1 MHDEPMSNTPPHP
14 PIELSTDDL
23 TQIIGI
29 AGLSVFVV
37 DATSRTIHL
46 SHPPV
51 PLGQEVGMATYQPTE
66 VPMER
71 WYRELHAEDLPPCRK
86 TIEQA
91 LAGQLDR
98 WDFEY
103 RQQDPG
109 GQWHWLR
116 CRGVAQRRDDGA
128 VWRLIGNVR
137 DVSHRRK
144 ISEEL
149 AQTRQQAR
157 ALDKTLRAAL
167 DHVDISVAIFDAN
180 ERLILCNAAYRRDFV
195 PAYPGHT
202 LEGMT
207 IEEIVTDV
215 VERAEPGTASM
226 PRELSVWAERRLAD
240 FRRADGEPR
249 LIHTDAG
256 EWLQRADYR
265 TEDGGTITISSDVT
279 HLRRAESQARLLA
292 AVAQVTSNGMA
303 ISDIKGRVTWVNPS
317 LERMSG
323 FSAQGLLGKR
333 LHQLLVGADGSTE
346 SLQWIVE
353 RIQAAEPAQAEL
365 LLHRADGTPFW
376 VRYEVQLIP
385 GANDEPK
392 RLVHVLTDVTERRR
406 FTNALAKAQQ
416 AAVNAQQSLED
427 AMSTAEIALAIY
439 DSREQLVLCN
449 SRYAAGLGEGVT
461 PAQLRNRS
469 FEHVLKLAL
478 QHPSGRGAD
487 VESQGED
494 RFVEA
499 RLSQFRRAD
508 GQPVLQQMQDGRWIQ
523 RAEFRMRNQG
533 TVSVRQDVTLL
544 KAAELRAQ
552 QLAVVATHTKNSIV
566 ITDAAGRTR
575 WVNPAFTQQTGFTLQ
590 DMEGRTPGSVLQGEG
605 SDPQVIAQMRAG
617 LQAGSGFSVEILN
630 YTSQGTPFWAAI
642 DALPIR
648 DDSGRIT
655 QYVSVQ
661 ADVTEQRAASA
672 ALMKAKEDA
681 EAASQA
687 RSRFVANMS
696 HELRTPTSGIVG
708 LLDFVLRDPVTEDQA
723 RFLGLARRSAT
734 ALLAVINDILDL
746 SKLESGKLTL
756 AREPFDIA
764 GVTYETCR
772 TLAAQAGA
780 KQLRFSV
787 WVDDLPARVIGDAQ
801 RYRQVLTNLLSNAFK
816 FTDEGEVVVSVE
828 PIAGVDGQYLLSVRD
843 TGIGIPADKLQRIFS
858 PFEQADDTVSRRYG
872 GTGLGLAICDLI
884 CSAMGGKIEV
894 ESSPLAGSTFRVRL
908 PLEAASSPAPNPR
921 RNRLR
926 GEALVLSLQSDGWVR
941 PVQRK
946 LEQIGLQVRACSS
959 TTEALALVEQPGRS
973 LSMVVVD
980 SPRGGAAPGLGGVL
994 RALNSALPA
1003 TCIRV
1008 ALVDA
1013 DEFGHE
1019 VLRQAREHQWTTLI
1033 RPLDPADLVELTLKR
1048 PTEGV
1053 ASGTPAAG
1061 LGTRPAL
1068 ALANHGRAVSVLVAE
1083 DNAIN
1088 ALIIEQQLR
1097 QLGAIPTLVDSG
1109 TEAVRMRQEQAFDL
1123 AFMDMHMPEMGG
1135 VEATQRIR
1143 AWELQS
1149 AREPLPIY
1157 ALTANILLEDR
1168 DRCLAAGMNGFMTKP
1183 VQLDDLKAVLD
1194 GQMHTHRLRAPA

>member
-1 MHDEPMSNTPPHP
+1 MPNPPSDQP
-14 PIELSTDDL
+14 AELLSIDDL
-23 TQIIGI
+23 TQIVGI

-37 DATSRTIHL
+37 DAATRTIHL

-51 PLGQEVGMATYQPTE
+51 PLGRESGMATYRPTE
-66 VPMER
+66 VALDR
-71 WYRELHAEDLPPCRK
+71 WFRELHADDLATCRS

-91 LAGQLDR
+91 LGGHLGR

-103 RQQDPG
+103 RQQDPTG
-109 GQWHWLR
+109 RWHWLR
-116 CRGVAQRRDDGA
+116 CRGVAQRSEAGA
-128 VWRLIGNVR
+128 VTRLIGNLR
-137 DVSHRRK
+137 DVTHRRQM
-144 ISEEL
+144 SEEL
-149 AQTRQQAR
+149 AQTRAQAE

-167 DHVDISVAIFDAN
+167 DHVDISVAIFDAH
-180 ERLILCNAAYRRDFV
+180 ERLALCNAAYRRDFV

-226 PRELSVWAERRLAD
+226 PRELSTWAARRLAD
-240 FRRADGEPR
+240 FRKADGQPK
-249 LIHTDAG
+249 LIQTDAG

-279 HLRRAESQARLLA
+279 HLRRAEAQARLLA

-303 ISDIKGRVTWVNPS
+303 ISDAKGRVTWVNPS

-323 FSAQGLLGKR
+323 YASADLLGKR

-353 RIQAAEPAQAEL
+353 RIEAAEPAQAEL
-365 LLHRADGTPFW
+365 LLQRADGTPFW

-385 GANDEPK
+385 GPDDEPK

-449 SRYAAGLGEGVT
+449 GRYAAGLGVGVT
-461 PAQLRNRS
+461 PAQLRTRS
-469 FEHVLKLAL
+469 FEDVLRLAL
-478 QHPSGRGAD
+478 QSPAGRGAD
-487 VESQGED
+487 VIAENED
-494 RFVEA
+494 RFFEE
-499 RLSQFRRAD
+499 RLAQFRRAD
-508 GQPVLQQMQDGRWIQ
+508 GQPILQQMQDGRWVQ
-523 RAEFRMRNQG
+523 RSEFRMRNQG

-552 QLAVVATHTKNSIV
+552 QLALVATHTKNSIV
-566 ITDAAGRTR
+566 ISDARGLVT
-575 WVNPAFTQQTGFTLQ
+575 WVNPAFVEQTGFSLEEMQ
-590 DMEGRTPGSVLQGEG
+590 GRTPGAVLQGEG
-605 SDPQVIAQMRAG
+605 TDAATVAVMRAS
-617 LQAGSGFSVEILN
+617 LRSGQGFAVEVLN
-630 YTSQGTPFWAAI
+630 YTKQGAPYWAAI
-642 DALPIR
+642 DVHPIR
-648 DDSGRIT
+648 DDSGRVT
-655 QYVSVQ
+655 QFVSVQ
-661 ADVTEQRAASA
+661 TDITEQRAASA
-672 ALMKAKEDA
+672 ALIKAKEDA

-756 AREPFDIA
+756 ASEGFDIA

-772 TLAAQAGA
+772 TLAAQAGS

-787 WVDDLPARVIGDAQ
+787 WVGDVPPLVLGDGQ

-816 FTDEGEVVVSVE
+816 FTDEGEVAVSLE
-828 PIAGVDGQYLLSVRD
+828 PAAGCPSQLVLSVRD
-843 TGIGIPADKLQRIFS
+843 TGVGIPADKLQRIFS

-872 GTGLGLAICDLI
+872 GTGLGLAICELI
-884 CSAMGGKIEV
+884 CRAMGGRIEV
-894 ESSPLAGSTFRVRL
+894 ESSPLSGSTFSVWL
-908 PLEAASSPAPNPR
+908 PLVAQHSPAPNPR
-921 RNRLR
+921 LNRLR
-926 GEALVLSLQSDGWVR
+926 GNAIVLSLHSDGWYS
-941 PVQRK
+941 PVAKK
-946 LEQIGLQVRACSS
+946 LTQIGLAVRSCSGAQ
-959 TTEALALVEQPGRS
+959 EALALLEQRGRTETD
-973 LSMVVVD
+973 MIVID
-980 SPRGGAAPGLGGVL
+980 SPRGTTGMAVGAVL
-994 RALNSALPA
+994 RALNNALSPSSV
-1003 TCIRV
+1003 RV
-1008 ALVDA
+1008 VLVDA
-1013 DEFGHE
+1013 DEHGHE
-1019 VLRQAREHQWTTLI
+1019 LLMQAREHQWATLI
-1033 RPLDPADLVELTLKR
+1033 RPLDPADLVELSLKR
-1048 PTEGV
+1048 RDSDNPPPT
-1053 ASGTPAAG
+1053 AAAP
-1061 LGTRPAL
+1061 L
-1068 ALANHGRAVSVLVAE
+1068 RAVRQAPVMRNDRTLRVLVAE
-1083 DNAIN
+1083 DNPIN
-1088 ALIIEQQLR
+1088 ALIIEQQLK
-1097 QLGAIPTLVDSG
+1097 QLGALPTLVDSG
-1109 TEAVRMRQEQAFDL
+1109 TDAVKLRCDQHFEL

-1135 VEATQRIR
+1135 VEATQQIR
-1143 AWELQS
+1143 RWE
-1149 AREPLPIY
+1149 AATGRDALPIY
-1157 ALTANILLEDR
+1157 ALTANILPEDR

-1183 VQLDDLKAVLD
+1183 VQLEELRAVLEQREQPTAQHS
-1194 GQMHTHRLRAPA
+1194 GR